1 MSATPDTRD
10 DTRSRRRLIL
20 TRALRST
27 GQGVL
32 VVDFPLYLAA
42 LGWGGVQIGALF
54 TGIIIMQATLTLCVG
69 PLSDRYGRRTFLL
82 AYDAL
87 LIACAAL
94 ALATSVGWAVAIAA
108 LGGGFGRGMNGGAG
122 PFSPVEQ
129 AWLARVTPTHRRGT
143 IFSLNTAVG
152 AFGMAA
158 GALAAALPAV
168 WETALPGALAYRP
181 MFLVVLVAAFAALGV
196 LLSLHEPRH
205 LPPPPSAPPHREE
218 TRRIV
223 KIAAVTAINGAA
235 IGLVTPLITYWFLVR
250 FGVGPARIGPVL
262 AASFLCA
269 GLASLVT
276 GRLVRNG
283 HLVRTVVVIRAAAVA
298 LLVALPLAPTFALA
312 AGVLIARSAL
322 NRGTA
327 GARQAL
333 ELSLVSD
340 ARRGLSATVSSLAR
354 QGARALGPLAAGT
367 LFSGGF
373 LAAPFYAAAALQM
386 VYLVI
391 YQQVF
396 TRYEKLTPELQATRN
411 DASTGP

>member
-1 MSATPDTRD
+1 MSDAPDARD

-32 VVDFPLYLAA
+32 VVDFPLYLDA
-42 LGWGGVQIGALF
+42 LGWSGVEIGALF
-54 TGIIIMQATLTLCVG
+54 TGIIITQAALTLFVG

-82 AYDAL
+82 AYDTL
-87 LIACAAL
+87 LVGCAAL
-94 ALATSVGWAVAIAA
+94 ALATPAGWALILAA

-129 AWLARVTPTHRRGT
+129 AWLARVTPAHRRGA
-143 IFSLNTAVG
+143 IFSLNAAVG

-158 GALAAALPAV
+158 GALAAALPAI
-168 WETALPGALAYRP
+168 WQAALPGATAYRP
-181 MFLVVLVAAFAALGV
+181 MFLLVAGAAIATLGV
-196 LLSLHEPRH
+196 LLSLHEPSH
-205 LPPPPSAPPHREE
+205 QPPAPSAPPRGEE
-218 TRRIV
+218 TRRIA

-235 IGLVTPLITYWFLVR
+235 IGLVTPLLTYWFLVR

-269 GLASLVT
+269 GLTSLAT

-283 HLVRTVVVIRAAAVA
+283 HLVRTVVLIRATAVG
-298 LLVALPLAPTFALA
+298 LLVALPLAPTFAIA
-312 AGVLIARSAL
+312 AGLLVARSAL

-340 ARRGLSATVSSLAR
+340 ARRGLSATASSLAR
-354 QGARALGPLAAGT
+354 QSARAFGPLAAGA
-367 LFSGGF
+367 LFGGGF
-373 LAAPFYAAAALQM
+373 LGVPFYIAAGLQAA
-386 VYLVI
+386 YLVI
-391 YQQVF
+391 YQRVF
-396 TRYEKLTPELQATRN
+396 ARYEKLTPELRAVR
-411 DASTGP
+411 DHAPR